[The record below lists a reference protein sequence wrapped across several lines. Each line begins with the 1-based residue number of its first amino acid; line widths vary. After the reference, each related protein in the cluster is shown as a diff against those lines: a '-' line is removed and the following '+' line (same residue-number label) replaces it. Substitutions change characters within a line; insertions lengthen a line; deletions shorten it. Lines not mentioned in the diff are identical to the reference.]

1 MLYINDHLYDFD
13 LDAALMQLSEQ
24 RRAQALTFTH
34 EQGRRTCVAAYLL
47 LCQGLQAEYGITD
60 APLFIYGEHGKP
72 FLADYPHIHF
82 SLSHCREAAA
92 CYVSDAPVGI
102 DVETIRPLRPSLVD
116 YTMNAEE
123 ARLIRESDR
132 PELLFT
138 RLWTQKEALLKF
150 TGRGIDNNL
159 RDVLSQHPDLHI
171 ETTVS
176 PDARYVLSTC
186 RPPTD

>member
-13 LDAALMQLSEQ
+13 LDEALRQLSEQ
-24 RRAQALTFTH
+24 RRAQALKFRH
-34 EQGRRTCVAAYLL
+34 EQGRRTCVAAYML
-47 LCQGLQAEYGITD
+47 LCEGLKTEYGITD
-60 APLFIYGEHGKP
+60 KPLFAYGEHGKP
-72 FLADYPHIHF
+72 SLADYPHIHF

-92 CYVSDAPVGI
+92 CYVSSTPVGI
-102 DVETIRPLRPSLVD
+102 DVETVRPLRPSLVD

-132 PELLFT
+132 PDLQFT

-159 RDVLSQHPDLHI
+159 RDVLSLHPDLHI

-176 PDARYVLSTC
+176 PDARYVLSIC
-186 RPPTD
+186 QKE